1 MASSGQRLSIFDLD
15 ALREDFL
22 KSVHENNVKDTE
34 WGEHARWFIQQV
46 VDHDL
51 SAVTVSEIIGR
62 GATKQLRN

>member
-1 MASSGQRLSIFDLD
+1 MASSDQRLSIFDLD
-15 ALREDFL
+15 TLREDFL
-22 KSVHENNVKDTE
+22 HENNVKDTE